1 MIFWHGIP
9 WYTLEQM
16 QQCVFILT
24 TQAWNL
30 CLWLLQT
37 AVSLGETKKG
47 LIVFLCVLTTQTY
60 SIKSLNIWNKS
71 KYSSQQIYIF
81 SELIVQ
87 LFCSKHSLTKKNL
100 WTTTLLRHFIKKKCV
115 ASIIRN
121 IINYDKNNSFTYDR
135 IMLLLSNHLYRPVRV
150 KGIILKNNVYIID
163 CNMSEISWEHFS
175 SSSTLTMA
183 PKVKKKYIVCRSCV
197 KSLFNYDYAFYV
209 FLHFWQSLCS
219 YFVI

>member
-1 MIFWHGIP
+1 MIFWHGIS

-100 WTTTLLRHFIKKKCV
+100 WTTTLLRHFINKKCV

-121 IINYDKNNSFTYDR
+121 IINYDKNNGFTYDR

-150 KGIILKNNVYIID
+150 KGITLKNNVYID
-163 CNMSEISWEHFS
+163 CSRSEISWEHFS
-175 SSSTLTMA
+175 SCSTLTMT
-183 PKVKKKYIVCRSCV
+183 PKVIKNI
-197 KSLFNYDYAFYV
+197 LYAGAVLKVYLIMIMPFYV
-209 FLHFWQSLCS
+209 FLHFWPSLCS
-219 YFVI
+219 FFVI